1 VPFRLLA
8 LLVAMTA
15 IAGAAAS
22 ASSATPSRS
31 ACTPGMISFGG
42 VQARV
47 FCGPAKATVKVGGKT
62 FSFTGG
68 SCERTSKYLAI
79 SIGTVVLGT
88 TTKKKPD
95 YFGLDVGAYP
105 GSTVKSAAKD
115 GSNTGGVIAVV
126 HAGKAYLL
134 RGDTA
139 KITLSGGRTRG
150 TFSADGL
157 LGSSG
162 ATGSFSC

>member
-8 LLVAMTA
+8 LLVVVTA

-22 ASSATPSRS
+22 ASSSMPSRS
-31 ACTPGMISFGG
+31 ACAPGMISFGG

-47 FCGPAKATVKVGGKT
+47 FCGPAKATVKVGGKVL
-62 FSFTGG
+62 SFTGG
-68 SCERTSKYLAI
+68 SCERTSKYVTI
-79 SIGTVVLGT
+79 NIGTVVLGT

-95 YFGLDVGAYP
+95 YFGLDAGAYP
-105 GSTVKSAAKD
+105 GSTGKPAAKD
-115 GSNTGGVIAVV
+115 GTTTGGVIAVV
-126 HAGKAYLL
+126 YAGKTYLL

-150 TFSADGL
+150 TFSAGGL